1 MRDMTVRIGFLA
13 MAMMCSG
20 RLASA
25 QITPAAGYTP
35 PDDTPSIRVGM
46 TLFPTFTIQTNPKIT
61 DADGNSVNRNAFDV
75 QRAYINITGSISH
88 IVAFR
93 ITPDIT
99 RESGLLTLG
108 PGSSVA
114 NDSLVFRIKYAYAQ
128 FNLDDWMAR
137 GSWVRLGIQQTPW
150 VDFEEGIYRYRFQ
163 GTVFAER
170 IPLPTTMTSADAGAS
185 FHYNLPSNY
194 GDIHVGVY
202 NGENYQRVE
211 VNNQKAL
218 EFRGTV
224 RPFARSLPVLRG
236 LRAHLVYYDDHYAGK
251 DERKRVMG
259 NVTFEHE
266 YLNAGFDYLSAK
278 DQTLAT
284 VVDVSSHGYSIWA
297 TPRIPLTK
305 GASWEALVRY
315 DHWTPNRSSTI
326 APASSSVRPGAT
338 LFSDQRQNRTI
349 FGVAYWFP
357 HEGNVSTAVLVDY
370 DAQSFENITTAPT
383 KGVAIH
389 GLVSF

>member
-1 MRDMTVRIGFLA
+1 MTVRTAFLA
-13 MAMMCSG
+13 VAMMCSI

-46 TLFPTFTIQTNPKIT
+46 TLFPAFTVQTNPNVT
-61 DADGNSVNRNAFDV
+61 DADGNSVNRSAFDV
-75 QRAYINITGSISH
+75 QRAYINITGNISH
-88 IVAFR
+88 LVAFR

-99 RESGLLTLG
+99 RQAGLLSLG
-108 PGSSVA
+108 PGNTVP

-170 IPLPTTMTSADAGAS
+170 IPLPTAMTSADAGVS

-202 NGENYQRVE
+202 NGENYQRVDL
-211 VNNQKAL
+211 NDQKGL
-218 EFRGTV
+218 EFRGTL

-236 LRAHLVYYDDHYAGK
+236 LRGHLVYYNDHYAGD

-259 NVTFEHE
+259 NITFEHQFV
-266 YLNAGFDYLSAK
+266 NAGFDYLDAK
-278 DQTLAT
+278 DQILASAL
-284 VVDVSSHGYSIWA
+284 DVESEGYSVWA
-297 TPRIPLTK
+297 TPRLPLAR
-305 GASWEALVRY
+305 GASWEVLARY
-315 DHWTPNRSSTI
+315 DHWTANRSSTI
-326 APASSSVRPGAT
+326 APPSLTGSAGVR
-338 LFSDQRQNRTI
+338 FRDQKQNRTI
-349 FGVAYWFP
+349 FGVSYWFP
-357 HEGNVSTAVLVDY
+357 HDGNVSTAILLDY
-370 DAQSFENITTAPT
+370 DGQGFDNIITAPT
-383 KGVAIH
+383 KAVAIH
-389 GLVSF
+389 GLLNF